1 MMSEELLLRRIK
13 LTASH
18 QPTGKTRHYLGAAA
32 EDMPPPAELK
42 IVQYSHSPGFYLL
55 YCDPHGIEM
64 TDTFHESVEK
74 ALAQAKWEFAVREDE
89 WEVIS
94 RM

>member
-1 MMSEELLLRRIK
+1 MSEELLLRRIK

-32 EDMPPPAELK
+32 EEMRTPVELK
-42 IVQYSHSPGFYLL
+42 IVHYVEDPGFYLL
-55 YCDPHGIEM
+55 YCDSHGIEM

-74 ALAQAKWEFAVREDE
+74 ALAQAEWEFGVREDE
-89 WEVIS
+89 WEIVS
-94 RM
+94 QL